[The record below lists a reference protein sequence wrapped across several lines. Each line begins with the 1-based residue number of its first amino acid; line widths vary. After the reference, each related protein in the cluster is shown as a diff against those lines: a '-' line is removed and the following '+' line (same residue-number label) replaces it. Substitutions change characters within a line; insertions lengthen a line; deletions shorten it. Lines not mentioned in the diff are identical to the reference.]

1 MNINEA
7 LKCTRVTEDMG
18 THVTG
23 FRIRFIH
30 VLPVRGQYV

>member
-18 THVTG
+18 TNVTG
-23 FRIRFIH
+23 IRLCHVCH
-30 VLPVRGQYV
+30 VLPVRGQ